1 MLYKAKALRHLGLA
15 TAARD
20 TLTAA
25 LRRKKGRSEEL
36 LRALRYERALVY
48 EDLGQHRRSRSEL
61 EKLHAEDPDYED
73 VAVRL
78 GL

>member
-1 MLYKAKALRHLGLA
+1 MIYKAKALRRLGLA

-25 LRRKKGRSEEL
+25 LRCKKGRSVEF

-48 EDLGQHRRSRSEL
+48 ED
-61 EKLHAEDPDYED
+61 

>member
-1 MLYKAKALRHLGLA
+1 MIYKAKALRRLGLA

-20 TLTAA
+20 TLTEA
-25 LRRKKGRSEEL
+25 LRCKKGRSVEL

-48 EDLGQHRRSRSEL
+48 EG
-61 EKLHAEDPDYED
+61 